1 VEAKEKARFLSRVNF
16 LEPLSSKEIASLA
29 QKIPDVS
36 LQRGQIFY
44 TPAHSARVVFLL
56 LEGRMRVYRAVG
68 AQQLTLDVVEAG
80 TMFGEPG
87 FTAWSQGAYA
97 EALEHSWVALVGLD
111 LLRSLVHD
119 RPEVSLKIIELLS
132 ERLHLY
138 GSRMVDIALKE
149 VTARLAG
156 LILSLVEGQESV
168 AGEGRKVPTR
178 YTHEQLGTMIS
189 ANRVSVTRALS
200 KLREAGAIE
209 QRQRIIH
216 VSDME
221 ALKRAA
227 GAERRANQNSE

>member
-1 VEAKEKARFLSRVNF
+1 MEAKEKARFLSRVYF

-36 LQRGQIFY
+36 IQRGQMFY
-44 TPAHSARVVFLL
+44 TPAYSARVVFLL

-97 EALEHSWVALVGLD
+97 EALEPSRVALVGLD
-111 LLRSLVHD
+111 LLRSLVYD

-138 GSRMVDIALKE
+138 GSRMTDIALKE
-149 VTARLAG
+149 VTARLAS
-156 LILSLVEGQESV
+156 LILNLVESQGISSE
-168 AGEGRKVPTR
+168 EGHKIPTR
-178 YTHEQLGTMIS
+178 YTHEQLGTMIG
-189 ANRVSVTRALS
+189 AQRVAVTRALGE
-200 KLREAGAIE
+200 LRKAGAVQTRRRHIYV
-209 QRQRIIH
+209 RDI
-216 VSDME
+216 E
-221 ALKRAA
+221 ALERIA
-227 GAERRANQNSE
+227 GR